1 MILTTPNRK
10 IDVGESRVDG
20 PYAITRNQRS
30 RLAGTAK
37 ACQWY
42 VTITDEI
49 TGDLGHWVITDQS
62 AYEVRRAKRV
72 PRRTPGEMR

>member
-30 RLAGTAK
+30 RLAGAAK
-37 ACQWY
+37 GCQWY

-49 TGDLGHWVITDQS
+49 TGDLGNWVITDQS
-62 AYEVRRAKRV
+62 AFEVRRARQNEV
-72 PRRTPGEMR
+72 TT